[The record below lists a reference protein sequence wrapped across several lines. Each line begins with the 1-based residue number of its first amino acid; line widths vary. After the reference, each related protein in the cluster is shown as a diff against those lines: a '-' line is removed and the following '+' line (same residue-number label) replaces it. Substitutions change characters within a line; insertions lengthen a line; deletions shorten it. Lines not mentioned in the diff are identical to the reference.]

1 MGNVLLESLEDGL
14 LTLTLNRP
22 DNRNALNEA
31 LCERLL
37 ESVQRAAEDSAI
49 RAVILQGSGKH
60 FCVGGDV
67 KSMGTKYEAA
77 PSYHQRVASL
87 RRRME
92 VSRLLHEMPKPTLAL
107 ITGAAAGAG
116 FSLALACDLRIA
128 AESAKFTTAFAK
140 VGLSGDYGGTYFL
153 TRLVGSAKARELY
166 LTSPLL
172 NATQALDLGL
182 VTQVVADSDIES
194 AGLELGRSLAEGP
207 TITLGLIKQNLNLA
221 ERTSI
226 DAVLDLEA
234 ANHISSSFTDDHKE
248 AAQAFIE
255 KRQPAFKNR

>member
-107 ITGAAAGAG
+107 ITGAA
-116 FSLALACDLRIA
+116 
-128 AESAKFTTAFAK
+128 
-140 VGLSGDYGGTYFL
+140 
-153 TRLVGSAKARELY
+153 
-166 LTSPLL
+166 
-172 NATQALDLGL
+172 
-182 VTQVVADSDIES
+182 
-194 AGLELGRSLAEGP
+194 
-207 TITLGLIKQNLNLA
+207 
-221 ERTSI
+221 
-226 DAVLDLEA
+226 
-234 ANHISSSFTDDHKE
+234 
-248 AAQAFIE
+248 
-255 KRQPAFKNR
+255 